1 MVLLVEDIFDIIR
14 EKILNSWGIFNHQ
27 LEIIRI

>member
-1 MVLLVEDIFDIIR
+1 MELLVEDIFDIIR
-14 EKILNSWGIFNHQ
+14 EKMLNSWGIFNYQ

>member
-1 MVLLVEDIFDIIR
+1 MELLFEDIFDIIW

-27 LEIIRI
+27 MEIIGI